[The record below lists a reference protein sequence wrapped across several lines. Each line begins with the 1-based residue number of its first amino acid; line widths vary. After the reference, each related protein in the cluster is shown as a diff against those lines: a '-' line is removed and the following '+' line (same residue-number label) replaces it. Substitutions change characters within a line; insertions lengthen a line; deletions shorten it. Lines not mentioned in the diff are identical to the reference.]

1 MRSCDQAQSRRECE
15 VTTCR
20 SDHIHQ
26 ATQSHR
32 HTLTNTC
39 LTGLGVSIMRASNLH
54 AIFCQVARNQFS
66 PATGHRN
73 SACTVSAGRL
83 LWRSC
88 DGAGGPCGGAGA
100 VDLRNSLAATFG
112 VELPATVVYDHP
124 TITALAAFIAKLLAK
139 LPKKARIACLP
150 AGFKAALTCLQ
161 LSFDDARLH
170 RGTRFPH
177 AGNLCVYHQ
186 HPSAATVICDNVIA
200 ETSVCATAHRRIL
213 QHLPRERA
221 GPVSSWRSRCTSC
234 LRSSSWRLVVGAMPT
249 TTALLHPTWSA
260 SAACCPKP
268 PQVGHRARRH
278 FAGCSGCVGGHIVEA
293 IQVSVCSKL
302 RRGSSSCQLCIY
314 S

>member
-1 MRSCDQAQSRRECE
+1 M
-15 VTTCR
+15 TTCR

-26 ATQSHR
+26 ATESQTHTNQHTSHR
-32 HTLTNTC
+32 VV
-39 LTGLGVSIMRASNLH
+39 GLYRASFNLH
-54 AIFCQVARNQFS
+54 AIPCQVARNQFS

-161 LSFDDARLH
+161 LSFDDAGLH

-177 AGNLCVYHQ
+177 AGNLCVYYQ
-186 HPSAATVICDNVIA
+186 HPSAAPVICDNVIA

-234 LRSSSWRLVVGAMPT
+234 LRSSSWRLVVGVVGAVPT

-260 SAACCPKP
+260 SAACCPEP

-278 FAGCSGCVGGHIVEA
+278 FAGCSGSVGGHIVEA

-302 RRGSSSCQLCIY
+302 RRGSSSCQLCNY